1 MLKKSIV
8 IKINKYHILSQQ
20 VVKGQPLFVVIAMK
34 MEYVVRSPRD
44 GVVAALA
51 NYNQGDSV
59 GKGTVIVTLE
69 GEN

>member
-1 MLKKSIV
+1 MCIW
-8 IKINKYHILSQQ
+8 Q

-51 NYNQGDSV
+51 SYKVGDAV
-59 GKGTVIVTLE
+59 GKGANVVMLE
-69 GEN
+69 GDNWIE